1 MTPVQIAY
9 FKHFLFDRGIQAIYI
24 SMYRKNR
31 IKGGPGGDKEGNP
44 ESLEQFLQE
53 QPPFRVLMHAFYFQA
68 GSNFGYDYWK
78 DINSK
83 WRKYLELNED
93 NPQND
98 KVVVL
103 KGSFAILRQNWD
115 RPQYWKTETMEATYA
130 RMHMEPPLKDV
141 DLEKAFHVPRSIY
154 PEDKWVTDNE
164 EKHKFK
170 VGDIIEGSI
179 SGEVLTVVA
188 IKSDGYD
195 VNDGGFIDFDKEEY
209 WTKIDEVAQEEEINN
224 TKNFSGVPE
233 AETTNPQPES
243 LLEGFSLVETDNTH
257 GGRKMGNNV
266 VSVNMRNNGY
276 RITFAS
282 KQSNSLRKIGYKY
295 VKLLT
300 KKDTGEIALIF
311 NNQSGCSVVIK
322 KNANSE
328 SRNVTINS
336 KDIAEHIAKFY
347 NIKFPIDYFTL
358 DITATIQQDLNMIY
372 KLKLSE

>member
-1 MTPVQIAY
+1 
-9 FKHFLFDRGIQAIYI
+9 
-24 SMYRKNR
+24 
-31 IKGGPGGDKEGNP
+31 
-44 ESLEQFLQE
+44 
-53 QPPFRVLMHAFYFQA
+53 
-68 GSNFGYDYWK
+68 
-78 DINSK
+78 
-83 WRKYLELNED
+83 
-93 NPQND
+93 
-98 KVVVL
+98 
-103 KGSFAILRQNWD
+103 
-115 RPQYWKTETMEATYA
+115 
-130 RMHMEPPLKDV
+130 MEPPLQGV
-141 DLEKAFHVPRSIY
+141 DLEKAFHIPHSIY
-154 PEDKWVTDNE
+154 PGDKWVTEDE
-164 EKHKFK
+164 HKFK

-224 TKNFSGVPE
+224 TKDFSGVPE
-233 AETTNPQPES
+233 AEINNPQPES

>member
-24 SMYRKNR
+24 SMYKKNR
-31 IKGGPGGDKEGNP
+31 IKGGPEGDKTGNP
-44 ESLEQFLQE
+44 ESLEQFLQDA
-53 QPPFRVLMHAFYFQA
+53 PHFRVLMHAFYFQA

-78 DINSK
+78 DIDKK

-141 DLEKAFHVPRSIY
+141 DLEKAFHVPRSTFRGDHWIE
-154 PEDKWVTDNE
+154 ED
-164 EKHKFK
+164 KHKFK

-179 SGEVLTVVA
+179 SGEVLTITA
-188 IKSDGYD
+188 IKSDGYET
-195 VNDGGFIDFDKEEY
+195 NDGGFIEFDKEQY
-209 WTKIDEVAQEEEINN
+209 WDKIDEVATEEDKDIND
-224 TKNFSGVPE
+224 FSGVPE
-233 AETTNPQPES
+233 AEAQKSDAGS
-243 LLEGFSLVETDNTH
+243 LLEGFSLIETSNPY
-257 GGRKMGNNV
+257 GGRRMGTNM
-266 VSVNMRNNGY
+266 VSVNLRNGGY
-276 RITFAS
+276 RVTFSA
-282 KQSNSLRKIGYKY
+282 KQSSKLRKNGYKY

-300 KKDTGEIALIF
+300 KKDTAEIALIF
-311 NNQSGCSVVIK
+311 NNSNGCNVAIRKSG
-322 KNANSE
+322 NSE
-328 SRNVTINS
+328 SSSVSINS
-336 KDIAEHIAKFY
+336 KEIVEHICKFY
-347 NIKFPIDYFTL
+347 GIKFPTDYFTL
-358 DITATIQQDLNMIY
+358 MITATIQQDLNTIF

>member
-24 SMYRKNR
+24 SMYKKNR
-31 IKGGPGGDKEGNP
+31 IKGGPEGDKTGNP
-44 ESLEQFLQE
+44 ESLEQFLQDA
-53 QPPFRVLMHAFYFQA
+53 PHFRVLMHAFYFQA

-78 DINSK
+78 DIDKK

-141 DLEKAFHVPRSIY
+141 DLEKAFHVPRSSFRGDHWVE
-154 PEDKWVTDNE
+154 ED
-164 EKHKFK
+164 KHKFK

-179 SGEVLTVVA
+179 SGEVLTIVDV
-188 IKSDGYD
+188 KSDGYET
-195 VNDGGFIDFDKEEY
+195 NDEGFIDFDKEEY
-209 WTKIDEVAQEEEINN
+209 WTKIDEVATEEDDDI
-224 TKNFSGVPE
+224 KDFSGVPE
-233 AETTNPQPES
+233 AEANKPESGS
-243 LLEGFSLVETDNTH
+243 LLEGFSLVEANNVH
-257 GGRKMGNNV
+257 GGRRMNSNS
-266 VSVNMRNNGY
+266 VSVNLRNNGY
-276 RITFAS
+276 RITFSS
-282 KQSNSLRKIGYKY
+282 KHSTKLHKIGYKY

-311 NNQSGCSVVIK
+311 NNQSGCSVCIK
-322 KNANSE
+322 KNKSE

-336 KDIAEHIAKFY
+336 KEIVEHICKFY
-347 NIKFPIDYFTL
+347 GIKFPTDYFTL
-358 DITATIQQDLNMIY
+358 MITATIQQDLNTIF